1 MIEKLIRLC
10 ATNKFITLTVFTVLI
25 FVGLWS
31 MKRIAVDALPDL
43 SDTQVIIYSK
53 WDRSPDIIED
63 QVTYPIITSLLGAP
77 KVKSIRGFSDFG
89 YSYVYVIF
97 DEGTDLYWAR
107 SRVLEYLSKVQSS
120 LPSGVKTELGP
131 DATGVG
137 WVFQYALV
145 DKSGRHSL
153 ADLRSLQDWTIRY
166 QLQSVPG
173 VAEVASLGGFV
184 RQYQI
189 TVDPNKLAAY
199 RIPLMDVMEAVR
211 SSNNEVGARLVEWS
225 GAEYMVRARGYVK
238 NVADL
243 EQIVVKSDQRG
254 TPVLLRD
261 VANIQLGPE
270 MRRGVAELDGEG
282 ETAAGVVI
290 MRQSE
295 NAMDVINRVKVR
307 LAAIEKTLPEGVKI
321 VTTYDR
327 SELIERSIHTLK
339 HELLIEMII
348 VSLIIL
354 IFLWHI
360 PSAVIPIFTLPAAI
374 VLAFIPMKMLG
385 INANIMSLGGIAIA
399 IGALV
404 DAAVVVVENSHKKL
418 EVWESEGKKGDY
430 KEVLIKAIQEV
441 GRPSFFSLMVIALSF
456 MPIFAL
462 EAQEGRLFKP
472 LAFTKNFAMAIAA
485 ILAITLDPALR
496 LLFTRM
502 KPFRF
507 RRTEDR
513 EKASEK
519 PETRKENQ
527 KPETRNQRADDLK
540 SAQSPETTERPSGF
554 WFLASGFQSAFWY
567 LVSGLERVVNA
578 VLIGKMYPEEKHPI
592 SKILFKLYTRPAK
605 FVLRHPKLVIG
616 TALLIVLCTIPV
628 YRKLGHEFMP
638 PLNEGSILYMPT
650 TLPGISVAQASA
662 LLQRQDQL
670 LKEFPEVERVFGKA
684 GRAETSTDPAPFSMM
699 ETVVVLKPSSE
710 WRTRTR
716 WYSKWPDF
724 TKPLF
729 RPLWP
734 ETMSWD
740 ELVNEMNSKLTLPG
754 QTNAWTMP
762 IKNRI
767 DMLTTGIRTPVGIK
781 VFGSDLKKIE
791 SIGKRLEGILQK
803 VPGTR
808 SVYGERV
815 AGGYFVDFDL
825 NREAIARYGLRIGD
839 VQTVI
844 MTAIGGENVSTTVEG
859 RERYPINIR
868 YPREMRDDV
877 EKLTRTLISIPSA
890 PGTMSGGA
898 QIPLGQLATIKLVEG
913 PSMIRDEDGRLSGY
927 VYVDVDTA
935 KRDIGGY
942 VEEAKKAVDAELKLD
957 PGYLLVWSGQYESM
971 TRVKEKMKV
980 VIPLTFFVIF
990 MLIYFN
996 TKSFPKTAIVLLA
1009 VPFSAVGAI
1018 WFLYLLGY
1026 NMSIGVWVGLIALL
1040 GLDAETGIFMLL
1052 YLDLAHDERITAG
1065 TMNTRQDLDEAIL
1078 HGAVQRVRPKV
1089 MTVACA
1095 FFGLVPIMWS
1105 IGAGGD
1111 VMKRI
1116 AAPMIG
1122 GLFTSFLMELL
1133 VYPAIYLLWRKRSL
1147 PRADG
1152 ADDDHPQRQEWK
1164 RPRLVSGVAGLVV
1177 AFVIAGFLYFGH
1189 RDATALYPPYEA
1201 TRQAL
1206 LTSSL
1211 DGVKSSASAL
1221 AGAARTS
1228 GQPRIATTAEALSK
1242 SRDVESA
1249 RQAFAALSDAMIAYR
1264 SGAAER
1270 PKPQVVYCSMAKHSW
1285 LQPKGP
1291 INNPYYADAGMRG
1304 CGEVQ

>member
-1 MIEKLIRLC
+1 MIEKLIRIC
-10 ATNKFITLTVFTVLI
+10 ATNKFMTLTIMAALVFA
-25 FVGLWS
+25 GLWS
-31 MKRIAVDALPDL
+31 MNRIAVDALPDL

-63 QVTYPIITSLLGAP
+63 QVTYPIVTSLLGAP

-107 SRVLEYLSKVQSS
+107 SRVLEYLSKVQAS
-120 LPSGVKTELGP
+120 LPQGVKTELGP

-145 DKSGRHSL
+145 DKSGKHSL

-199 RIPLMDVMEAVR
+199 RIPLMEVMEAVR
-211 SSNNEVGARLVEWS
+211 GSNNEVGARLVEWS

-238 NVADL
+238 NIADL
-243 EQIVVKSDQRG
+243 EQIVVKTDERG

-270 MRRGVAELDGEG
+270 LRRGVAELDGEG
-282 ETAAGVVI
+282 ETAAGIVV

-295 NAMDVINRVKVR
+295 NALDVINRVKAR
-307 LAAIEKTLPEGVKI
+307 LAEIQKTLPEGVKI

-327 SELIERSIHTLK
+327 SELIERSIHTLE
-339 HELLIEMII
+339 HELLLEMII

-374 VLAFIPMKMLG
+374 ILAFIPMKILG

-404 DAAVVVVENSHKKL
+404 DASVVVVENAHKKL
-418 EVWESEGKKGDY
+418 EVWEAEGKKGDY

-441 GRPSFFSLMVIALSF
+441 GRPSFFSLMVIAIAF

-485 ILAITLDPALR
+485 VLAVTLDPALR

-502 KPFRF
+502 KEYRF
-507 RRTEDR
+507 RPR
-513 EKASEK
+513 
-519 PETRKENQ
+519 
-527 KPETRNQRADDLK
+527 
-540 SAQSPETTERPSGF
+540 
-554 WFLASGFQSAFWY
+554 WLAKITNAI
-567 LVSGLERVVNA
+567 VV
-578 VLIGKMYPEEKHPI
+578 GKMVSEEKHPI

-605 FVLRHPKLVIG
+605 FVLKHPRLVIG
-616 TALLIVLCTIPV
+616 TALLIVLFTIPA

-650 TLPGISVAQASA
+650 TLPGISVAQAEA

-699 ETVVVLKPSSE
+699 ETVVVLKPTSE
-710 WRTRTR
+710 WRTRPR
-716 WYSKWPDF
+716 WYSNWPNF

-740 ELVNEMNSKLTLPG
+740 ELVNEMSSKLTLPG

-781 VFGSDLKKIE
+781 VFGADLREIE
-791 SIGKRLEGILQK
+791 TIGRRLEGILQK

-839 VQTVI
+839 VQNVI
-844 MTAIGGENVSTTVEG
+844 MTAIGGENVATTVEG

-877 EKLTRTLISIPSA
+877 DKLARTLVPTI
-890 PGTMSGGA
+890 GGA
-898 QIPLGQLATIKLVEG
+898 QIPLGQLATIKLAEG

-927 VYVDVDTA
+927 VYVDVDTE

-942 VEEAKKAVDAELKLD
+942 VEEAKKAVDAELKLQ
-957 PGYLLVWSGQYESM
+957 PGYLLAWSGQYEAM
-971 TRVKEKMKV
+971 ARVKAKMMV
-980 VIPLTFFVIF
+980 VLPLTLFLVFL
-990 MLIYFN
+990 LIYAN
-996 TKSFPKTAIVLLA
+996 TKSLPKTAIVLLA
-1009 VPFSAVGAI
+1009 VPFSAVGAVWLLSI
-1018 WFLYLLGY
+1018 LGY

-1052 YLDLAHDERITAG
+1052 YLDLAHDERVAAG
-1065 TMNTRQDLDEAIL
+1065 TLRTRDDLNEAIL

-1105 IGAGGD
+1105 TGAGAD

-1122 GLFTSFLMELL
+1122 GLATSFLMELL
-1133 VYPAIYLLWRKRSL
+1133 VYPAIYLLWRGRTLSA
-1147 PRADG
+1147 PTVVHVGWRRPAIVG
-1152 ADDDHPQRQEWK
+1152 GIVAGIIAAYVAWPQREATTPLF
-1164 RPRLVSGVAGLVV
+1164 PR
-1177 AFVIAGFLYFGH
+1177 
-1189 RDATALYPPYEA
+1189 YEA
-1201 TRQAL
+1201 VRQAL
-1206 LTSSL
+1206 LAGSLERTKSAAAEL
-1211 DGVKSSASAL
+1211 DGAAT
-1221 AGAARTS
+1221 GAKQT
-1228 GQPRIATTAEALSK
+1228 RIATTAAALATSG
-1242 SRDVESA
+1242 DVESA
-1249 RQAFAALSDAMIAYR
+1249 RTSFAELSEAMIAYR
-1264 SGAAER
+1264 AASGER
-1270 PKPQVVYCSMAKHSW
+1270 PKPQLVYCSMAKRSW
-1285 LQPKGP
+1285 LQPPGA
-1291 INNPYYADAGMRG
+1291 IANPYYADAAMRG
-1304 CGEVQ
+1304 CGEFRRD